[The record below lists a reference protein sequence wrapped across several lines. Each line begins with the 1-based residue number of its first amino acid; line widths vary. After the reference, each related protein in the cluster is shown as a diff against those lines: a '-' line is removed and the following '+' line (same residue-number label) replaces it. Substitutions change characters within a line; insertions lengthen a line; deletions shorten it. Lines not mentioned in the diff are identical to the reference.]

1 MLKCVKCTRGAH
13 FELAQS
19 GAFRA
24 SGVSVDSRLQ
34 EFDPWERGKEGRKAG
49 RKIGGEVADCECR
62 GLFLLSDFPEVH
74 IVIEILG
81 AAQSAGGGPAVL
93 IPDNI
98 MYAGISIY
106 ILWAGI

>member
-1 MLKCVKCTRGAH
+1 MRQSSPDS
-13 FELAQS
+13 FQELTID
-19 GAFRA
+19 F
-24 SGVSVDSRLQ
+24 VRLPSFAVPA
-34 EFDPWERGKEGRKAG
+34 EEGGKERREGR
-49 RKIGGEVADCECR
+49 REGGKVADCECC

-74 IVIEILG
+74 IVMEILG

-106 ILWAGI
+106 ILCPGI